1 MLIERKCELFWVVS
15 FCCNLSSL
23 LSQQNVQW
31 RSWRPVRAFSQTINS
46 LTKHNHSCLPIP
58 LFLDYKYEVLIAG
71 VYIHFYPRPADSIF
85 QSCVGNVLKNQ
96 TPNFTALVLDRDL
109 GVSRGHESDDEDE
122 DENDEEEVHLRFCS
136 LLVLSSDSVLFWCLA
151 FNWSGFRIGIRM
163 LRTYRFGH
171 SNT

>member
-85 QSCVGNVLKNQ
+85 QSCVGNVLKIKLQ
-96 TPNFTALVLDRDL
+96 ISQLWSLIETL
-109 GVSRGHESDDEDE
+109 GFREDM
-122 DENDEEEVHLRFCS
+122 S
-136 LLVLSSDSVLFWCLA
+136 LMMRTKMRMMRRRSTSDSVHCWCLA
-151 FNWSGFRIGIRM
+151 QILFFSDA
-163 LRTYRFGH
+163 
-171 SNT
+171 